1 MATVAKDAQP
11 QTDRVRTF
19 EDVGQ
24 LSQVQLIWRRYRKNH
39 LSVAGAVVLIVM
51 YLMAFFADFIA
62 PYDPNEIDAN
72 HQYAQP
78 STIVWANGGL
88 ALQGMKQIVD
98 SVNFQIVYE
107 PDPEVT
113 YPIRLFV
120 HGSPYV
126 MWGFI
131 PLDVHLF
138 GVDAPPEANAKIFL
152 WGADRQGR
160 DLFSRVL
167 KGAQV
172 SLTIGFFGV
181 MISVVIGSIVG
192 TASGYFGGW
201 IDNIIQR
208 LIELIQTFPFISLFI
223 AIAAALPI
231 TMPVVQRYMLITII
245 LAFITWTSFSREV
258 RGKVLS
264 YRNADYTAA
273 AIAAGASHWRVIT
286 THMLPNAMSH
296 IIVVASFAVPGA
308 IAAETALSFLNLG
321 MLPPAVSW
329 GVLLQDAQQ
338 IKTVTLYPWLLIPLG
353 AIVLAS
359 LCLYLL
365 GDGLRDAVDPYA

>member
-1 MATVAKDAQP
+1 MATIAKDTQP
-11 QTDRVRTF
+11 QVSKARKP

-24 LSQVQLIWRRYRKNH
+24 LSQRQLIWRRFKKNR
-39 LSVAGAVVLIVM
+39 LSIVGAAVLIVL
-51 YLMAFFADFIA
+51 YLVAIFADFVA
-62 PYDPNEIDAN
+62 PYDPNEIDAS

-78 STIVWANGGL
+78 STIVWVNGGP
-88 ALQGMKQIVD
+88 AIQGMRQVVD
-98 SVNFQIVYE
+98 SANFQIIYL
-107 PDPEVT
+107 PDPDTT
-113 YPIRLFV
+113 YPIRWFV
-120 HGSPYV
+120 NGSMYLL
-126 MWGFI
+126 WGFI
-131 PLDVHLF
+131 PSNLHLF
-138 GVDAPPEANAKIFL
+138 GVESPGDASIKVFL

-160 DLFSRVL
+160 DVFSRVV

-181 MISVVIGSIVG
+181 LISMVIGSIVG

-208 LIELIQTFPFISLFI
+208 VIELIQTFPFISLFV
-223 AIAAALPI
+223 AIAAALPVN
-231 TMPVVQRYMLITII
+231 MPVVQRYLLITMI
-245 LAFITWTSFSREV
+245 LALITWTGFSREV

-286 THMLPNAMSH
+286 THMIPNALSH

-338 IKTVTLYPWLLIPLG
+338 IKSVTLYPWLLIPLG
-353 AIVLAS
+353 SIVLAS

>member
-1 MATVAKDAQP
+1 MATIAKDTQSQVSKARKP
-11 QTDRVRTF
+11 

-24 LSQVQLIWRRYRKNH
+24 LSQRQLIWRRYKKNR
-39 LSVAGAVVLIVM
+39 LSVVGAAVLIVM
-51 YLMAFFADFIA
+51 YLVAIFADFVA
-62 PYDPNEIDAN
+62 PYDPNEIDAS

-78 STIVWANGGL
+78 STIVWANGGP
-88 ALQGMKQIVD
+88 AIQGMKQVVD
-98 SVNFQIVYE
+98 SANFQIVYV
-107 PDPEVT
+107 PDPNTT

-120 HGSPYV
+120 NGSSYLL
-126 MWGFI
+126 WGFI
-131 PLDVHLF
+131 PSNLHLF
-138 GVDAPPEANAKIFL
+138 GVDSPGGASVKVFL

-160 DLFSRVL
+160 DVFSRVV

-181 MISVVIGSIVG
+181 LISMVIGSIVG

-208 LIELIQTFPFISLFI
+208 VIELIQTFPFISLFV
-223 AIAAALPI
+223 AIAAALPVN
-231 TMPVVQRYMLITII
+231 MPVVQRYLLITMI
-245 LAFITWTSFSREV
+245 LALITWTGFSREV

-264 YRNADYTAA
+264 YRNSDYTAA

-286 THMLPNAMSH
+286 THMIPNALSH

-338 IKTVTLYPWLLIPLG
+338 IKSVTLYPWLLIPLG
-353 AIVLAS
+353 SIVLAS

>member
-1 MATVAKDAQP
+1 MATIAKDTQP
-11 QTDRVRTF
+11 QVGKVKKT

-24 LSQVQLIWRRYRKNH
+24 LSQRQLIWRRYKKNR
-39 LSVAGAVVLIVM
+39 LSVFGGAALILM
-51 YLMAFFADFIA
+51 YLMAVFADFVA
-62 PYDPNEIDAN
+62 PYDPNELDAA

-88 ALQGMKQIVD
+88 AMQGMKQIVD
-98 SVNFQIVYE
+98 TANFQIIYE
-107 PDPEVT
+107 ADPNTT

-120 HGSPYV
+120 SGSSYV
-126 MWGFI
+126 LWGFI
-131 PLDVHLF
+131 PSNIHLF
-138 GVDAPPEANAKIFL
+138 GIDAPPEAKAKLFL

-160 DLFSRVL
+160 DVFSRVV
-167 KGAQV
+167 KGAQI

-181 MISVVIGSIVG
+181 LISMVIGSIVG

-208 LIELIQTFPFISLFI
+208 IIELIQTFPFISLFV
-223 AIAAALPI
+223 AIAAALPVN
-231 TMPVVQRYMLITII
+231 MPIVQRYLLITMI
-245 LAFITWTSFSREV
+245 LALITWTGFSREV
-258 RGKVLS
+258 RGKVFS

-286 THMLPNAMSH
+286 THMIPNALSH

-338 IKTVTLYPWLLIPLG
+338 IKSVTLYPWLVIPLG
-353 AIVLAS
+353 AIIFAS